1 MNLELVAFIVMPDHF
16 HAVIVIGENQF
27 NSPNKKR
34 DREEWLPIENYINE
48 NPLKWKINSI
58 VNNNQ

>member
-1 MNLELVAFIVMPDHF
+1 
-16 HAVIVIGENQF
+16 VIGENQF

-58 VNNNQ
+58 VNNNK